1 MGFGGFCP
9 LPIRL
14 GGNSES
20 GWTATQHAR
29 LCADLSALKRTTPL
43 AVVTFTPDSVGG
55 TVALHGYYGRDGVG
69 SGFAP
74 SISITGAGDCTINW
88 DSAFVDDFDR
98 VAPWNI
104 TMARG
109 GIHSSAGGR
118 MAFVPARNTVRVRT
132 FTHAG
137 AAVDHKVTVVVYG
150 ETRGDH
156 TLATDAAIGD
166 YGGATDKRDSV
177 TEGSRPYAWTWY
189 RELQAGRGSAYTT
202 KSGTLVH
209 AENLALARSHAAVT
223 RAAEKLVANATPA
236 TADERLDYW
245 REVMNLHVKPGEA
258 KWQTR
263 QNAAG
268 RYRLASG
275 PTRTN
280 IDAACSALLGQAFV
294 QTWHQ
299 TTANLEPAP
308 PITFWKGGTLGP
320 IGYDI
325 SGAGTTGVWLSER
338 AHLTV
343 EVQMPPGM
351 SVDEFLYLCNVQLYD
366 MLDRMMPA
374 WATFDWA
381 LGPLSAGFLLD
392 ISSLDFNGITP

>member
-14 GGNSES
+14 GGDAES
-20 GWTATQHAR
+20 GWAATQHAR
-29 LCADLSALKRTTPL
+29 VCADLVAYKRTAPL
-43 AVVTFTPDSVGG
+43 AVLTFTPDSVGG
-55 TVALHGYYGRDGVG
+55 NVTLHGYYGRDAVG
-69 SGFAP
+69 PGAAP
-74 SISITGAGDCTINW
+74 SIAINGLGDVTITWAL
-88 DSAFVDDFDR
+88 AFVDDFGRD
-98 VAPWNI
+98 APWNI
-104 TMARG
+104 TSARG

-118 MAFVPARNTVRVRT
+118 LAFEPARNTVRVRT

-137 AAVDHKVTVVVYG
+137 AAVDRKITVVVYG

-156 TLATDAAIGD
+156 TLATNANIGD
-166 YGGATDKRDSV
+166 YGGATDKKDSE

-189 RELQAGRGSAYTT
+189 REMQASRGSAYTT
-202 KSGTLVH
+202 KTGTLVH
-209 AENLALARSHAAVT
+209 AENLAIARNRQAMS
-223 RAAEKLVANATPA
+223 RAAEKLVTNAVPS
-236 TADERLDYW
+236 TADERLGYW
-245 REVMNLHVKPGEA
+245 REAMRLHVRPGEA
-258 KWQTR
+258 EWQTR
-263 QNAAG
+263 QNAAA
-268 RYRLASG
+268 RFRLASG

-374 WATFDWA
+374 WTTFDWA
-381 LGPLSAGFLLD
+381 MGPLSAGFLLD
-392 ISSLDFNGITP
+392 LSDLDFTGITP